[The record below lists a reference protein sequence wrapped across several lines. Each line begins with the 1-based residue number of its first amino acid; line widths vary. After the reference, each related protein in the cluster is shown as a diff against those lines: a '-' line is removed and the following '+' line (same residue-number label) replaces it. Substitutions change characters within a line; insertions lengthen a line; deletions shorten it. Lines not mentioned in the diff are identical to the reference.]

1 MAKISAYGETE
12 VARVEATT
20 NKGNHRYVYVMT
32 SGGRILVKYIGIGG
46 EPYTLFRNHIRPQ
59 DRNEG
64 FLCTLLEARHMKDIK
79 PQTVRV
85 RS

>member
-1 MAKISAYGETE
+1 MAKISAYGEHE

-32 SGGRILVKYIGIGG
+32 SGGRVLVKYLGLAN
-46 EPYTLFRNHIRPQ
+46 EPYTLFRNHINPQ
-59 DRNEG
+59 DRNEA

-79 PQTVRV
+79 GRTPV
-85 RS
+85 SK